1 MDFKEKQ
8 SHLGWV
14 RCWNLIPCLYR
25 LSVLPHTSQTII
37 AHDVASVGWQDLFYA
52 WYLNK
57 CLVKVEGSGATFF
70 SMYSL
75 NWEITLKKIA
85 RYQSSEPIMTNNE
98 TKKVKGHIL
107 HQGQCPLL
115 QFQIKDSVLH
125 WMGSSF
131 VRVRLSSRA
140 TKLRVVVFCFFCTK
154 VEHSV
159 QWELYFGKV
168 WKRRHEHFAHSA
180 ETSRAAT
187 TQSLTKIKKKIER
200 DTHTHTLHQ

>member
-1 MDFKEKQ
+1 M
-8 SHLGWV
+8 
-14 RCWNLIPCLYR
+14 
-25 LSVLPHTSQTII
+25 
-37 AHDVASVGWQDLFYA
+37 
-52 WYLNK
+52 
-57 CLVKVEGSGATFF
+57 EGSGATFF
-70 SMYSL
+70 FHVQFKVRDNSQ
-75 NWEITLKKIA
+75 KIA

-140 TKLRVVVFCFFCTK
+140 TKPRVVVFCFFCMK

-168 WKRRHEHFAHSA
+168 WKRIHEHFAHSA

-187 TQSLTKIKKKIER
+187 TQSLTKVKKNREGG
-200 DTHTHTLHQ
+200 DTHCISKIHSIHHIHDKTSQAFCFRAILIFIFLNIGMGCKTERWTVWVLWLRGDCVLMIFLSFL

>member
-1 MDFKEKQ
+1 
-8 SHLGWV
+8 
-14 RCWNLIPCLYR
+14 
-25 LSVLPHTSQTII
+25 
-37 AHDVASVGWQDLFYA
+37 
-52 WYLNK
+52 
-57 CLVKVEGSGATFF
+57 
-70 SMYSL
+70 MYSL
-75 NWEITLKKIA
+75 KWEITLKKIA

-140 TKLRVVVFCFFCTK
+140 TKPRVVVFCFFCMK

-168 WKRRHEHFAHSA
+168 WKRIHEHFAHSA

-187 TQSLTKIKKKIER
+187 TQSLTKIKKKQR
-200 DTHTHTLHQ
+200 GGHTHCISKIHSIHHIHDKTSQAFCFRAILLFIFLNIGMGCKTERWTVWVLWLRGDCVLMIFLSFL